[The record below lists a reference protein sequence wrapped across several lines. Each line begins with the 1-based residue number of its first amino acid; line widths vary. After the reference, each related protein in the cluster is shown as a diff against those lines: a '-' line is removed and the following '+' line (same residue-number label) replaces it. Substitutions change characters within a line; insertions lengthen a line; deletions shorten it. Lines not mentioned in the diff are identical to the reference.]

1 MATTTQE
8 TVLPAAK
15 VRDPWLDNAKMTL
28 VTLVVIGHMW
38 TLLPETGL
46 NRHLYDFLYS
56 WHIPAFVLVTGYLS
70 RSFTWERKRLVSL
83 VTTVVVPYVIFEALF
98 AIFRIRVGD
107 EQLEGLFADPHW
119 PLWYLSALFFWRL
132 STPIFR
138 WLPGPVAIAVAVL
151 ISLLAGS
158 FAGDTLDMARV
169 LGLLPFFVIG
179 VQATPERLERLRSR
193 PARTA
198 GVAVMLLMVVLTS
211 YTDRWINTEW
221 LYYRARYD
229 ELADDDLRNMIT
241 RLVLIALGTAAAL
254 AFLTLVPRIGG
265 WFTRMGAWTLVVYL
279 YHGFVVK
286 SANYLG
292 FDGWA
297 DQHAVTSLVVAT
309 VGAILLALFLAWD
322 PVARRLNVLVDPY
335 RYALRRSR

>member
-1 MATTTQE
+1 M
-8 TVLPAAK
+8 
-15 VRDPWLDNAKMTL
+15 
-28 VTLVVIGHMW
+28 
-38 TLLPETGL
+38 
-46 NRHLYDFLYS
+46 
-56 WHIPAFVLVTGYLS
+56 
-70 RSFTWERKRLVSL
+70 
-83 VTTVVVPYVIFEALF
+83 
-98 AIFRIRVGD
+98 
-107 EQLEGLFADPHW
+107 
-119 PLWYLSALFFWRL
+119 
-132 STPIFR
+132 
-138 WLPGPVAIAVAVL
+138 AIAVAVV
-151 ISLLAGS
+151 ISVLAGS

-179 VQATPERLERLRSR
+179 LQATPERLERLRTR
-193 PARTA
+193 PARTV

-229 ELADDDLRNMIT
+229 ELADDDLRNMVT

-292 FDGWA
+292 FDDWA

-309 VGAILLALFLAWD
+309 LGAILLALFLAWD

-335 RYALRRSR
+335 RYALAPFPLGFPHGSGWWHPGSRRSTPREHRHRDHEVRGVLPLRHLLDAGRGDPLRGRRGQPGTAAPGRQARPA

>member
-1 MATTTQE
+1 
-8 TVLPAAK
+8 
-15 VRDPWLDNAKMTL
+15 
-28 VTLVVIGHMW
+28 
-38 TLLPETGL
+38 
-46 NRHLYDFLYS
+46 
-56 WHIPAFVLVTGYLS
+56 
-70 RSFTWERKRLVSL
+70 
-83 VTTVVVPYVIFEALF
+83 
-98 AIFRIRVGD
+98 
-107 EQLEGLFADPHW
+107 
-119 PLWYLSALFFWRL
+119 
-132 STPIFR
+132 
-138 WLPGPVAIAVAVL
+138 
-151 ISLLAGS
+151 
-158 FAGDTLDMARV
+158 
-169 LGLLPFFVIG
+169 
-179 VQATPERLERLRSR
+179 
-193 PARTA
+193 
-198 GVAVMLLMVVLTS
+198 MLLMVVLTS

-241 RLVLIALGTAAAL
+241 RLVLIALSTAAAL

>member
-1 MATTTQE
+1 M
-8 TVLPAAK
+8 
-15 VRDPWLDNAKMTL
+15 
-28 VTLVVIGHMW
+28 
-38 TLLPETGL
+38 
-46 NRHLYDFLYS
+46 
-56 WHIPAFVLVTGYLS
+56 
-70 RSFTWERKRLVSL
+70 
-83 VTTVVVPYVIFEALF
+83 IFEALF

-107 EQLEGLFADPHW
+107 EKLEGLFADPHW

-179 VQATPERLERLRSR
+179 VQATPERLELLRSR
-193 PARTA
+193 PARTI
-198 GVAVMLLMVVLTS
+198 GVAVLLLMVVLTS

-221 LYYRARYD
+221 LYYRAGYD
-229 ELADDDLRNMIT
+229 QLADDDLRNSIT

-254 AFLTLVPRIGG
+254 AFLALVPRIGG

-292 FDGWA
+292 FDDWA
-297 DQHAVTSLVVAT
+297 DQHTVTSLVVAT
-309 VGAILLALFLAWD
+309 VGAILLALVLAWD

-335 RYALRRSR
+335 KYAVRRSR